1 MTLIR
6 GFLLVATFFLLHG
19 DGAVVAK
26 SATKLFFVPS
36 SARAGHVVAALPYR
50 QGQLS
55 RVLSSDNDVSVNSFA
70 VLNTGEFIITSDVS
84 VLGGRSVRLTI
95 QHRLPSEAWL
105 ETVQVHIDDASPRI
119 HFRNPPYV
127 GHVEENQPVGSAV
140 NGLQAMADSVRDL
153 PYGCQLSFVA
163 STDATSFRVARA
175 NGAATIVTATALDRE
190 RKDAYHVTVRALCQN
205 GDEASAIITI
215 RVLDVNDNA
224 PQFDAQVYRGN
235 VALDAAA
242 LTPIMRISAT
252 DADSGD
258 TLRYGLR
265 ETAAPFGI
273 DSTTGELHVKSSEEL
288 LWKTY
293 ELKAIATDGA
303 GHESAPVL
311 VRVEVHSP
319 IEDSASNPPV
329 LVRHR
334 RDAVRKE
341 RVFVVRLSETGEL
354 FSVAAS
360 SDERYQLTD
369 DDAAMRLT
377 LSATGMV
384 SRGASHQ
391 WNGSVDDF
399 EFSFSINVTNVRDTA
414 CTYYSSNKWLFRL
427 VCYNRARPTH
437 FSGLSCQAVPV

>member
-175 NGAATIVTATALDRE
+175 NGAATIDRDGH
-190 RKDAYHVTVRALCQN
+190 R
-205 GDEASAIITI
+205 
-215 RVLDVNDNA
+215 
-224 PQFDAQVYRGN
+224 
-235 VALDAAA
+235 
-242 LTPIMRISAT
+242 
-252 DADSGD
+252 SG
-258 TLRYGLR
+258 
-265 ETAAPFGI
+265 P
-273 DSTTGELHVKSSEEL
+273 
-288 LWKTY
+288 
-293 ELKAIATDGA
+293 
-303 GHESAPVL
+303 
-311 VRVEVHSP
+311 
-319 IEDSASNPPV
+319 
-329 LVRHR
+329 
-334 RDAVRKE
+334 
-341 RVFVVRLSETGEL
+341 
-354 FSVAAS
+354 
-360 SDERYQLTD
+360 
-369 DDAAMRLT
+369 
-377 LSATGMV
+377 
-384 SRGASHQ
+384 
-391 WNGSVDDF
+391 
-399 EFSFSINVTNVRDTA
+399 
-414 CTYYSSNKWLFRL
+414 
-427 VCYNRARPTH
+427 
-437 FSGLSCQAVPV
+437 